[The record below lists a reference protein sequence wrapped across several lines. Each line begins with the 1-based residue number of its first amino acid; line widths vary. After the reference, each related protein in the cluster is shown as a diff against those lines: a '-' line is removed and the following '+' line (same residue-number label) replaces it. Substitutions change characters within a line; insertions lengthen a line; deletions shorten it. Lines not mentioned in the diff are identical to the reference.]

1 MKKKYIDKMIGENQN
16 LSEDTVV
23 SMLSTAL
30 VRIFSYNS
38 VLL

>member
-1 MKKKYIDKMIGENQN
+1 MIAENQN